1 MFEFTPKPN
10 ILQHFVNRK
19 FERGSYTYLRKK
31 RLSFFF
37 FFFFLTSQAGL
48 KSVISGTS
56 LCKPPQAAMLVS
68 DKSR

>member
-19 FERGSYTYLRKK
+19 FERGSYTYLREK

-37 FFFFLTSQAGL
+37 YFLNIPGWSKICYL
-48 KSVISGTS
+48 WYES
-56 LCKPPQAAMLVS
+56 L
-68 DKSR
+68 